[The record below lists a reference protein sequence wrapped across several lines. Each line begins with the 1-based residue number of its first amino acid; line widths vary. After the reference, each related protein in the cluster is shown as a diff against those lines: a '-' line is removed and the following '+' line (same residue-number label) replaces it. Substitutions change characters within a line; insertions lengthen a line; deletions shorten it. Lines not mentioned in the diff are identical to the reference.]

1 MFIAHAPVSYLAN
14 EAIQGKRI
22 KKLKFNQEVFIALW
36 SLFCGLL
43 PDFDFF
49 VLLVFSKPSFT
60 HHDLITHTFIF
71 WIGLYL
77 LLLLSYKLF
86 YKYLNKKT
94 KAFLN
99 EDFFKVFSLTFLI
112 STSFHLLADLL
123 VSGIMVLYP
132 FSTNEFSFL
141 QNLFPSS
148 YFTGYFL
155 SFYFAIELS
164 FIAIFFVIFSRKF
177 LKKQKWD
184 DPIAYISLGLTTM
197 YLIFSIGMY
206 TQTYNNVLHYD
217 DKNNI
222 SEDLD
227 YDGIKDIYDYDV
239 NDNDVNNID
248 EAISSHLASSA
259 ENIVNSNKLVVPQKK
274 TLLLKEKIFYTYGA
288 MNSYRIISQA
298 YFENRLPI
306 EPVLKKE
313 VKNRMKNPNYNIKVD
328 KVEELYTHFRNR
340 ESLLVLNTSSLHILP
355 EGKIFFI
362 LDEDMNIL
370 NLGITLTDNYVG
382 IVLPNDTRLVKHS
395 FTEVLESYDLN
406 SVLIEIQE

>member
-14 EAIQGKRI
+14 EVIQGKRI
-22 KKLKFNQEVFIALW
+22 KKLKFNQAVFIALW

-71 WIGLYL
+71 WIGIYL

-112 STSFHLLADLL
+112 STSFHLLADFL
-123 VSGIMVLYP
+123 VGTIMALYP
-132 FSTNEFSFL
+132 FSISHFSIL
-141 QNLFPSS
+141 QTFFPPS

-184 DPIAYISLGLTTM
+184 DPISYISLGLATI
-197 YLIFSIGMY
+197 YLIFTIGMY
-206 TQTYNNVLHYD
+206 TQTYNNGIHYD
-217 DKNNI
+217 ENNDF

-227 YDGIKDIYDYDV
+227 YDGIKDSYDYDV

-259 ENIVNSNKLVVPQKK
+259 ENIVNSNKLVIPQKK

-313 VKNRMKNPNYNIKVD
+313 VKNRMEKPNYNIEVNE
-328 KVEELYTHFRNR
+328 VEELYTYFRNR
-340 ESLLVLNTSSLHILP
+340 DSLLTLNTSSYHLLP
-355 EGKIFFI
+355 EGKIFFL
-362 LDEDMNIL
+362 LDGNLNIV
-370 NLGITLTDNYVG
+370 NLGITLSGNNVG
-382 IVLPNDTRLVKHS
+382 IVLPNDTKLVKHS
-395 FTEVLESYDLN
+395 YTEIEETYDLK
-406 SVLIEIQE
+406 SLFFEIQQ